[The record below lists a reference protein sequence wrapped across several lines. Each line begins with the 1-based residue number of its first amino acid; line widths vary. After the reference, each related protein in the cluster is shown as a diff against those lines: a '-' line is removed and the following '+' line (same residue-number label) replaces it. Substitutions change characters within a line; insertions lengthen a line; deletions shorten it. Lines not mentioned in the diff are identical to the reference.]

1 MTNAPG
7 RIGWR
12 VSRCTIIAC
21 ALFAQAVAGPVL
33 AGAEPRP
40 PSPPQAAA
48 PSGGTTDA
56 QYRIGP
62 DDTLE
67 VIVFQ
72 VPELTRVVQVDATG
86 QFSLP
91 LAGRIMAAGLTTAE
105 LEKTLMEK
113 LAGRYLN
120 DPVIT
125 VLVKQA
131 VSQRVTVDGAVVKPG
146 VYNLTGPTSLVQ
158 ALALANGPDP
168 RVANLRKVAIFRTVD
183 GQRKGEI
190 FDLGKIRDGRA
201 PDPRVQPNDIIIV
214 DASGTRSFFTYFG
227 SSLPILSIFSRY

>member
-1 MTNAPG
+1 M
-7 RIGWR
+7 IM
-12 VSRCTIIAC
+12 AC
-21 ALFAQAVAGPVL
+21 ALVV
-33 AGAEPRP
+33 
-40 PSPPQAAA
+40 QAAA
-48 PSGGTTDA
+48 SSGVAAPDPQQQRLPQPDATGVRTPGAGADA
-56 QYRIGP
+56 QYRIGQ

-72 VPELTRVVQVDATG
+72 VPELSRSVQVDATG

-91 LAGRIMAAGLTTAE
+91 LVGRIDAAGRTADEIEAILTQ
-105 LEKTLMEK
+105 K
-113 LAGRYLN
+113 LSGRFLN
-120 DPVIT
+120 EPLIT

-146 VYNLTGPTSLVQ
+146 VYGLTGPTTLVQ

-183 GQRKGEI
+183 GERKSQI

-201 PDPRVQPNDIIIV
+201 PDPQVHANDIIVV
-214 DASGTRSFFTYFG
+214 DASGARSFFAYFG
-227 SSLPILSIFSRY
+227 NSLPLLSLFRPY

>member
-1 MTNAPG
+1 M
-7 RIGWR
+7 
-12 VSRCTIIAC
+12 SRQMIIAG
-21 ALFAQAVAGPVL
+21 AVLVQVAAASPSL
-33 AGAEPRP
+33 AGADP
-40 PSPPQAAA
+40 PPPALPQAAA
-48 PSGGTTDA
+48 GAAVGTPVASANA

-72 VPELTRVVQVDATG
+72 VPELSRTVQVDSAGEVT
-86 QFSLP
+86 LP
-91 LAGRIMAAGLTTAE
+91 LVGRIYAAGRTADEVGALLTDR
-105 LEKTLMEK
+105 
-113 LAGRYLN
+113 LAGRYLK

-146 VYNLTGPTSLVQ
+146 VYNLTGPTTLLQ

-168 RVANLRKVAIFRTVD
+168 RVANLRKVAIFRSVD
-183 GQRKGEI
+183 GGRQGQV
-190 FDLGKIRDGRA
+190 FDLTKIRNGKA
-201 PDPRVQPNDIIIV
+201 LDPQVRGDDIIVV

-227 SSLPILSIFSRY
+227 PSLPLLRIFGPY